1 MGFWHTGYME
11 FHESASEWSG
21 EYTPPP
27 PPEFPCAECGRVFES
42 SDDLAVHLFDGHV
55 TTRPLLLLRG
65 RECGRSRL
73 AVIMKTQPQDWEFV
87 HTTRVV
93 INDRT
98 YDPPL
103 AKAVLAEANR
113 GVLEVRLEGERIDQV
128 FEFAFSVADNDDLDR
143 VDAQLGAFVR
153 QRALSIAS
161 IERFL
166 EDTAVWSGAD
176 QYRFGLAN
184 YFYGVLARERSPE
197 SGLINGHLAERSYV
211 SRFQEAAQSLSQFEQ
226 AGAEAVCGLIAFHFN
241 QFNIAM
247 RKTKSARL
255 ARIARRM
262 QSIVDGKLHDSDH
275 GAITG
280 ATGLDY
286 ALSDMETE
294 RMLCWCAVPL
304 DGSGGE
310 RVADAEAALPYLE
323 PGDQVKV
330 HLIAAE
336 HHLASGSPKTGLAHA
351 AVLSHN
357 RLTEAWYERY
367 QQRASEVMR

>member
-1 MGFWHTGYME
+1 MGFWHTGYLE
-11 FHESASEWSG
+11 FRELTGWSSD
-21 EYTPPP
+21 EYTPPA
-27 PPEFPCAECGRVFES
+27 PPEFPCAECGRVFEN

-55 TTRPLLLLRG
+55 TSRPLLLLRG

-73 AVIMKTQPQDWEFV
+73 MVIMKTQPQDWEFV
-87 HTTRVV
+87 HTTRVL

-98 YDPPL
+98 YEPPL
-103 AKAVLAEANR
+103 AKEVLAEANR

-128 FEFAFSVADNDDLDR
+128 FEFAFSVADNDDLGR
-143 VDAQLGAFVR
+143 VEAQLVAFVR
-153 QRALSIAS
+153 QRTLSIAS

-166 EDTAVWSGAD
+166 DDTAVWSGAD

-197 SGLINGHLAERSYV
+197 SGLIDDHLSKRSYV

-241 QFNIAM
+241 QFDIAM

-262 QSIVDGKLHDSDH
+262 QSIVDGRLHDSDR
-275 GAITG
+275 GAITSV
-280 ATGLDY
+280 TGLDY

-294 RMLCWCAVPL
+294 RVLCWCALPL
-304 DGSGGE
+304 DGSGAE
-310 RVADAEAALPYLE
+310 HVANAEASLPYLE

-336 HHLASGSPKTGLAHA
+336 HHLAAGSPKTGLAHA
-351 AVLSHN
+351 TVLSHN

-367 QQRASEVMR
+367 QQRVSEVM